1 MTTKLSTGDPST
13 LEFYRANSIA
23 VWGLDSA
30 QRRYIDLLIS
40 NEPNGK
46 DTEVNIDEQQFI
58 FLLAEMENGTP
69 YDIRLKEML
78 NEIEK
83 ED

>member
-1 MTTKLSTGDPST
+1 MATKLSTGDPST
-13 LEFYRANSIA
+13 LEFYRSNAIA
-23 VWGLDSA
+23 VWGLDSV

-46 DTEVNIDEQQFI
+46 DTEVEIDEQQFI
-58 FLLAEMENGTP
+58 FLLSEMMNGTA

-83 ED
+83 EN